1 MSLQRREIKSDRTCH
16 VLHVTT
22 SPNFRERVDF
32 GDKAGVTE
40 TSWLDISLCLV
51 VGSFPGGILG
61 GIGGGDR
68 RVPLLGSL
76 GRIGS
81 GASLSSAR

>member
-1 MSLQRREIKSDRTCH
+1 M
-16 VLHVTT
+16 
-22 SPNFRERVDF
+22 
-32 GDKAGVTE
+32 
-40 TSWLDISLCLV
+40 DISVCLV
-51 VGSFPGGILG
+51 VGSFPGGILV

-81 GASLSSAR
+81 GALLSSARRGNLSNVVALGGNRRTLVVYTISFFK